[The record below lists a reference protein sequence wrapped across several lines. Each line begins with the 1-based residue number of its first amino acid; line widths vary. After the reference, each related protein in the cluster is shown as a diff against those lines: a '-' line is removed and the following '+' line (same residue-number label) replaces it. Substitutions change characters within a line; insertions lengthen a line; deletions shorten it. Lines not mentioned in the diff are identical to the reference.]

1 MEFLMAL
8 LLFPMASFLFGI
20 IGQLLIRKIYVVVG
34 TTFCVWLVATFTIF
48 NESFLIWVFIYS
60 LFSLIGALMVEF
72 VEKSKYE

>member
-8 LLFPMASFLFGI
+8 LVFPMTSFLFGI
-20 IGQLLIRKIYVVVG
+20 IGQILARKIFVVVG

-72 VEKSKYE
+72 VGKSKYE